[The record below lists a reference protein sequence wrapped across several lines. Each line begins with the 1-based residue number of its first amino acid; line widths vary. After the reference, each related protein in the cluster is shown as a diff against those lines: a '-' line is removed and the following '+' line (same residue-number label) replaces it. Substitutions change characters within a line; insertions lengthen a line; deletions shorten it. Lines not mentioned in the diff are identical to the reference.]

1 MIVSFRIFPMTRI
14 KRRLASIINSLICC
28 CLISAMPLFSAGCS
42 KKSLDYTEIK
52 QINEKVTEA
61 ELKKYLKV
69 IKLIPQQKT
78 PTFPSVFAPAPSWS
92 HIRSL
97 PIEDLVNSEQINLSQ
112 QWDIQRISDQFGPRN
127 RTLKKVLLRRG
138 MSKDQY
144 ISFTLALGLAASRIQ
159 LKEDQNL
166 DEIIEKGNKIIQKL
180 QLEKRP
186 FSSLSLEERHRTLHE
201 AMWIARVNRA
211 ERLNQVPPENINL
224 VRKNWDQIKKILP
237 PEFLKNPLDDLSDT
251 LEERGTPFTIDEKE
265 DSDELLQWTTTDA
278 IIGTDLPSPPSK
290 KIR

>member
-1 MIVSFRIFPMTRI
+1 MTSMKRI
-14 KRRLASIINSLICC
+14 LASLNHSAICC
-28 CLISAMPLFSAGCS
+28 CLLGAVSLFNVGCS
-42 KKSLDYTEIK
+42 GKPLDYNEIK

-69 IKLIPQQKT
+69 IKLLPQQKT
-78 PTFPSVFAPAPSWS
+78 PTFPSVYAPAPTWS

-97 PIEDLVNSEQINLSQ
+97 PIEDLVNSEQINLAQ
-112 QWDIQRISDQFGPRN
+112 QWDLQRISDHFGIRN
-127 RTLKKVLLRRG
+127 RTLKKALLRRE
-138 MSKDQY
+138 MSKEQF
-144 ISFTLALGLAASRIQ
+144 ISYTLALGLAASRIQ
-159 LKEDQNL
+159 LRKEQDLN
-166 DEIIEKGNKIIQKL
+166 EVIEKGNKIIQKL

-186 FSSLSLEERHRTLHE
+186 FSSLSLEERHRTLYE

-224 VRKNWDQIKKILP
+224 VRSNWDQIKEVLP

-265 DSDELLQWTTTDA
+265 DSDELLQWATTDA
-278 IIGTDLPSPPSK
+278 IIGTDMPTPQSK

>member
-1 MIVSFRIFPMTRI
+1 MKHT
-14 KRRLASIINSLICC
+14 LASLMKSITCC
-28 CLISAMPLFSAGCS
+28 CLVSAVLLFNVSCS
-42 KKSLDYTEIK
+42 NKSLDYTEIK

-61 ELKKYLKV
+61 ELKRFLKV
-69 IKLIPQQKT
+69 IKLLPKQKT

-112 QWDIQRISDQFGPRN
+112 QWDIQRISDHFGTRN
-127 RTLKKVLLRRG
+127 RTLKKALMRRN
-138 MSKDQY
+138 MSKDQF
-144 ISFTLALGLAASRIQ
+144 ISFTLALGLASSRMQ
-159 LKEDQNL
+159 LRKDQNL
-166 DEIIEKGNKIIQKL
+166 EEIIKKGNKAIQKL
-180 QLEKRP
+180 QMEKRP

-224 VRKNWDQIKKILP
+224 VRSNWDQIKEVLP
-237 PEFLKNPLDDLSDT
+237 PEFLKNPLDDLADT
-251 LEERGTPFTIDEKE
+251 LEERGTPFTINENE

-278 IIGTDLPSPPSK
+278 IIGTDQPSAPAK

>member
-1 MIVSFRIFPMTRI
+1 MTSMKRI
-14 KRRLASIINSLICC
+14 LASLTNFAICC
-28 CLISAMPLFSAGCS
+28 CLLTTVSLSGVGCS
-42 KKSLDYTEIK
+42 GKPLDYNEIK

-69 IKLIPQQKT
+69 IKLLPQQKA
-78 PTFPSVFAPAPSWS
+78 PTFPSVYAPAPTWS

-97 PIEDLVNSEQINLSQ
+97 PIEDLVNSEQINLAQ
-112 QWDIQRISDQFGPRN
+112 QWDLQRISDHFGTRN
-127 RTLKKVLLRRG
+127 RTLKKALLRRD
-138 MSKDQY
+138 MSKDQF
-144 ISFTLALGLAASRIQ
+144 ISYTLALGLAASRIQ
-159 LKEDQNL
+159 LRKDQDL
-166 DEIIEKGNKIIQKL
+166 DEVIEKGNKVIQKL

-186 FSSLSLEERHRTLHE
+186 FSSLSLEERHRTLYQ

-224 VRKNWDQIKKILP
+224 VRSNWNQIKEILP

-265 DSDELLQWTTTDA
+265 DSDELLQWATTDA
-278 IIGTDLPSPPSK
+278 IIGTDQTTPQSK
-290 KIR
+290 NIR

>member
-1 MIVSFRIFPMTRI
+1 MTRMN
-14 KRRLASIINSLICC
+14 RSLVSTINSLICC
-28 CLISAMPLFSAGCS
+28 SLLSAVSLFGAGCS

-69 IKLIPQQKT
+69 TKLIPEQKT
-78 PTFPSVFAPAPSWS
+78 PTFPSVFAPAPTWS

-112 QWDIQRISDQFGPRN
+112 QWDIHRISDHFGPRN
-127 RTLKKVLLRRG
+127 RMLKKALQRRG
-138 MSKDQY
+138 MSKEQY

-159 LKEDQNL
+159 LKESQDL

-224 VRKNWDQIKKILP
+224 VRNNWDQIKEILP
-237 PEFLKNPLDDLSDT
+237 PEFLKNPLEDLSDT
-251 LEERGTPFTIDEKE
+251 LEERGTPFTIDEKN

-278 IIGTDLPSPPSK
+278 IIGTDLPSTPAK